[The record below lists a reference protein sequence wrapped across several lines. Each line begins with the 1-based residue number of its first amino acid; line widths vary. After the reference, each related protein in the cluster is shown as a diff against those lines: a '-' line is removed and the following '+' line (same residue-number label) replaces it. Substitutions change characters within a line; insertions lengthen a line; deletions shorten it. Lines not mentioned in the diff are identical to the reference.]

1 MTLNNLTATSL
12 ENGDLPSAERYNGQA
27 GALIAKIQDSESLL
41 HSQLHTAWIEAA
53 RKQTAQAESSFHAVI
68 DSASLR
74 REPLVRWEAEA
85 GLAKLL
91 PETGRDTEADT
102 QYRSALA
109 TIETPRSDVGENPHE
124 ATVVEH
130 PIRVSAHAV
139 DI

>member
-12 ENGDLPSAERYNGQA
+12 ENGDLLSAERYNGQA

-74 REPLVRWEAEA
+74 REPLVRWEASA
-85 GLAKLL
+85 GLAS
-91 PETGRDTEADT
+91 PPTQPGGHTERTA
-102 QYRSALA
+102 QS
-109 TIETPRSDVGENPHE
+109 PH
-124 ATVVEH
+124 
-130 PIRVSAHAV
+130 PP
-139 DI
+139 

>member
-12 ENGDLPSAERYNGQA
+12 ENGDLLSAERYNGQA

-74 REPLVRWEAEA
+74 REPLGRWEAEA
-85 GLAKLL
+85 GLARLL
-91 PETGRDTEADT
+91 REAGLGTDPAAH
-102 QYRSALA
+102 YR
-109 TIETPRSDVGENPHE
+109 TPLP
-124 ATVVEH
+124 
-130 PIRVSAHAV
+130 
-139 DI
+139 